1 MSQAL
6 LLRTENSAGNKKAR
20 SPHSEVTFQWNKQTK
35 KENDRLVSLINIDAK
50 TLSKISAN
58 LIQQYIKR
66 IIHHDHVGFNP
77 GM

>member
-35 KENDRLVSLINIDAK
+35 NIVSSRDVCFEGTKQIKGRKECRGGLFWIEMCLGGDI
-50 TLSKISAN
+50 
-58 LIQQYIKR
+58 
-66 IIHHDHVGFNP
+66 
-77 GM
+77 